1 MNNANYEILFP
12 SPILSV
18 DLPLIKNDLLLDYVY
33 KIKNADTTGRVKS
46 NLGGYQSLFLNLKD
60 IELQPLLD
68 DISKFVSEYI
78 VFCNFKKNIIY
89 RIQTMWF
96 NINYYKDTNVSHIH
110 PGCLF
115 SGVFYLKTNTNSG
128 NINFIHPAMELLS
141 YDWSDEYK
149 NTLTEKNSLTY
160 NMPAIQN
167 RLYIFPSWLRHLVKP
182 NLNKNEDRISFSFNI
197 GVENVF

>member
-33 KIKNADTTGRVKS
+33 KIKNADIIGRVKS
-46 NLGGYQSLFLNLKD
+46 NQGGYQSLSLNLKD
-60 IELQPLLD
+60 KELQPLLD

-78 VFCNFKKNIIY
+78 VFCNFKKNITY
-89 RIQTMWF
+89 RIQNMWF

-115 SGVFYLKTNTNSG
+115 SGVFYLKTNTDSG
-128 NINFIHPAMELLS
+128 DINFIHPAMELLS

-149 NTLTEKNSLTY
+149 NTLTEKNSCNY
-160 NMPAIQN
+160 NMPAVQN